1 MILGLDTTTE
11 HLHLALVGAHGTWTR
26 LVTVDRGAS
35 ASVKLLPALDGLL
48 KEAGASQSDL
58 TGVCACVGPGG
69 FTSLRLG
76 VATAE
81 GLAVAGLP
89 TWGFSAFALRAEA
102 LRAAGLDGL
111 FWILLDGQRQE
122 AFHQQWAAAPLSPA
136 GKTPIPALG
145 GLLRDD
151 PWWAPEAVVPKLRDH
166 LASAPLPLA
175 NEGEAM
181 LLGLVSLCRQ
191 LPQGEPE
198 SPLHPFYLR
207 ETDAELNF
215 PNLSAHLSDAHRQGI
230 AR

>member
-11 HLHLALVGAHGTWTR
+11 HLHLALVGGQGTWTR
-26 LVTVDRGAS
+26 RVTVDRGAS
-35 ASVKLLPALDGLL
+35 ASVKLLPAMAGLL
-48 KEAGASQSDL
+48 KEAGAVMADL

-81 GLAVAGLP
+81 GLAVTGLP

-102 LRAAGLDGL
+102 LKVAGTKGS

-122 AFHQQWAAAPLSPA
+122 AFHQKWELDPLTDASKRPMA
-136 GKTPIPALG
+136 DLE
-145 GLLRDD
+145 GLIGDE
-151 PWWAPEAVVPKLRDH
+151 PWWAPEAVVPKLRTH
-166 LASAPLPLA
+166 LASEPLSLPD
-175 NEGEAM
+175 EGEVM
-181 LLGLVSLCRQ
+181 LSGLVNLCGR
-191 LPQGEPE
+191 LPFSEPE
-198 SPLHPFYLR
+198 VPLHPFYLR

-215 PNLSAHLSDAHRQGI
+215 PNLSAHLSEAHRRGI